1 MTGDETWLY
10 FFESDNKLNNN
21 MWVGEN
27 KERPVVARQSRR
39 VTRVMYDLFFDI
51 DIIVAR
57 VSVPEN
63 CSVTGPF
70 YCVFVLSAVVNDY
83 QAKRP
88 RARSEGSN
96 YSMIMHPL
104 TVLQCEVLFGGIS
117 YSGLATPTLQP

>member
-27 KERPVVARQSRR
+27 KERPVIARQNRS

-51 DIIVAR
+51 DRILAR

-70 YCVFVLSAVVNDY
+70 YRVFVLSAVVNYY

-96 YSMIMHPL
+96 
-104 TVLQCEVLFGGIS
+104 
-117 YSGLATPTLQP
+117 